1 MINLLLDGIYGV
13 FYWKWL
19 LFHGCCLHSQSIE
32 ALPGVYE
39 PIFCFEWEP
48 PSDRNPILCFKCYN
62 ISAKCQYIQPV
73 MYYLGNTFFLEI
85 WHTKCIVNVQ
95 TQSEPYKTFK
105 VYPPVFDA
113 FLPIHLEKYSMT
125 IKIPQELEI
134 KVIKPT
140 FYFFSLNFKF
150 KALIWQ
156 KLKIRGLRFFMN
168 WHIEDYLQTL
178 DEIIIQLL
186 RNSTHSKLLTL
197 LPFRF

>member
-1 MINLLLDGIYGV
+1 MVSMVY
-13 FYWKWL
+13 F
-19 LFHGCCLHSQSIE
+19 IE
-32 ALPGVYE
+32 NDYFFMDV
-39 PIFCFEWEP
+39 
-48 PSDRNPILCFKCYN
+48 STRNPLRPCLESMNLFFALNESHLVTEIPYCALNATILVLNVN
-62 ISAKCQYIQPV
+62 ISN
-73 MYYLGNTFFLEI
+73 LENTFFLGI

-95 TQSEPYKTFK
+95 TQSEPFKTFK

-134 KVIKPT
+134 KAIKPT

-197 LPFRF
+197 LPFCF